1 MTYNTAQDLVDYA
14 AARGATIA
22 LADAPVLLQKAQ
34 DWLTA
39 QSLTIPDPVPDAL
52 VQAEAAAAL
61 VYHEG
66 GDPLAALS
74 PRVTQ
79 ETVGPVSVSYS
90 DRGPLVT
97 LYPLLLS
104 LIAPYRSG
112 GFGGSNFALTR
123 A

>member
-14 AARGATIA
+14 AARGVTID

-34 DWLTA
+34 DWLAA
-39 QSLTIPDPVPDAL
+39 QRLTIPDPVPDDL

-61 VYHEG
+61 IYAEG
-66 GDPLAALS
+66 GDPLQAIR

-79 ETVGPVSVSYS
+79 ESVGPVSVSYAS
-90 DRGPLVT
+90 TGPLVT
-97 LYPLLLS
+97 LYPLLLA
-104 LIAPYRSG
+104 LIAPYRKGSG
-112 GFGGSNFALTR
+112 NTFILTR

>member
-1 MTYNTAQDLVDYA
+1 MTYATDAELVAYA
-14 AARGATIA
+14 AARGVTIL
-22 LADAPVLLQKAQ
+22 LADAPVLLTKAQ

-39 QSLTIPDPVPDAL
+39 QRLTVPDPVPDDL
-52 VQAEAAAAL
+52 KQAELAAAL
-61 VYHEG
+61 IYHEG
-66 GDPLAALS
+66 GDPLQAIS

-79 ETVGPVSVSYS
+79 ESVGPVSVSYS

-97 LYPLLLS
+97 LYPLLLA

-112 GFGGSNFALTR
+112 SGNTFTLTR

>member
-14 AARGATIA
+14 AARGVTVL

-39 QSLTIPDPVPDAL
+39 QRLTIPDPVPDDL
-52 VQAEAAAAL
+52 VQAEAAAATI
-61 VYHEG
+61 YAEG
-66 GDPLAALS
+66 GDPLAALA

-97 LYPLLLS
+97 LYPLLQA
-104 LIAPYRSG
+104 LIAPYRSAA
-112 GFGGSNFALTR
+112 GSNFALTR